1 MSLDGDSWS
10 TPKMFWYLILSE
22 TIWRGAKV
30 LMDVSQGPTFK
41 DLLAWRWWLMDILDR
56 TKCLTRPPF
65 SSCAFGKI
73 ILLSRVNNSIN
84 SEKKWQCSHSAV
96 SDSLWSFWLS
106 VAARLLHPWD
116 FPGKNT
122 RVVITIQWASS
133 IRLIPTWMQP
143 GRKAEA
149 HGSRMICPRPLSVCC
164 PQKRNKVY
172 SLSVFNLKNVP
183 LNYPNT
189 SELISFHYL
198 FTNLLLCT
206 E

>member
-1 MSLDGDSWS
+1 METVDQHPKCSDIWSCPKPFGVELRCLWMFRKDQLSRIFWHGADGLW
-10 TPKMFWYLILSE
+10 TFWTE
-22 TIWRGAKV
+22 PNVWRG
-30 LMDVSQGPTFK
+30 
-41 DLLAWRWWLMDILDR
+41 LLFH
-56 TKCLTRPPF
+56 LT
-65 SSCAFGKI
+65 CAFGKI
-73 ILLSRVNNSIN
+73 VLLSRVNNSIN

-96 SDSLWSFWLS
+96 SDSLWSFWLC

-133 IRLIPTWMQP
+133 IRLIHTWMQP
-143 GRKAEA
+143 GREAEA
-149 HGSRMICPRPLSVCC
+149 HGSRMICPRSLSVCC
-164 PQKRNKVY
+164 PQNRNKVY